1 MDSQGLRHEVEG
13 GVVNTLLFSSR
24 DATSHHPLY
33 YAYLIKKT
41 QTLFVFYTIIRHKKS
56 LSHEKRLCNHAHVSV
71 NLESSPLSL
80 VWSSHSPSVFL
91 HLYARGG
98 DEKVPTER
106 AL

>member
-41 QTLFVFYTIIRHKKS
+41 QTFVFYTIIRHKKS